1 MQARSISSHTMPQGS
16 ASGATSEEA
25 LITAAKQKPE
35 NFRFLYEKYYEQIL
49 RFVYQRLTS
58 KDDAYDVTQQVF
70 IQAMVSL
77 PKYEMRGLPFSSW
90 LYRIAI
96 NELNQLFRK
105 EKKTRGI
112 NCSEVYLKDI
122 AQEMEQPLHIAHEQA
137 VVEAM
142 THLEEEDFQL
152 VEMRFF
158 EKRPFK
164 EIGEILGMSEAATKM
179 KLYRILDKLKP
190 IISKQIDRQN

>member
-1 MQARSISSHTMPQGS
+1 MQARSISLHTMPQ
-16 ASGATSEEA
+16 ANTSGVTSEEA
-25 LITAAKQKPE
+25 LIAAAKQKPE

-112 NCSEVYLKDI
+112 NCSEAYLKDI
-122 AQEMEQPLHIAHEQA
+122 AQEIEQPLHIAHEQA
-137 VVEAM
+137 VVQAM
-142 THLEEEDFQL
+142 AHLEEEDFQL

-164 EIGEILGMSEAATKM
+164 EISEILGMSEAATKM